1 MVLSLNGSEEKGP
14 SQSLFFDYQMFLE
27 ALHKLMLF
35 FPSFSISTTS
45 LNMYSLWKL
54 FRIWAGWAK
63 AP

>member
-35 FPSFSISTTS
+35 SPSFSISTTS
-45 LNMYSLWKL
+45 LNMYSL
-54 FRIWAGWAK
+54 
-63 AP
+63 